1 MTTTKISQD
10 LASIS
15 TVDYGIEVN
24 NEHLK
29 GYLKDDIDDMSR
41 LGKIDDNIKFYS
53 KEVYSDVKKAKS
65 SNAGDKI
72 DIYDS
77 VINPAQS
84 IGIGTGDLTFRSLT
98 QQSNRGLSWQLSAID
113 QSMRD
118 IPYFQ
123 NGARWKATTATR
135 QGIDLN
141 SNKLSGIEINE
152 IQKDIKRLNT
162 SLRNLI
168 FEGEYYGFSGGLL
181 VFSNDSE
188 LGDEDFK
195 QPIEISK
202 IKKNSFLG
210 IKVLT
215 RLYRIVPD
223 STQLLDIDD
232 IVNGSSWGAS
242 AELIGMPKYYWVSLD
257 DGDAMKGDKRFLVH
271 ASRILTYRTE
281 HLSYVENKIELNMG
295 ISMLERTY
303 ADMAKYETL
312 LGQTVKMAQ
321 RSNVPVLK
329 SDNGS
334 MATLNS
340 DQALTDIFSKL
351 RRMKLAM
358 SNSNMVVID
367 KDDAFTF
374 ENASFQDVPTVLE
387 IIQDAFSY
395 AIGAPKSAIFKGTNA
410 TKEEEEALY
419 FVIESIQD
427 LNMRNWFL
435 TLIPILVMNRYGKEI
450 TSMDFDFNFK
460 SLYRQTEKE
469 KAETLK
475 IITEVVT
482 DLYDRNLID
491 IESGI
496 QMVKVAQ
503 TNVSDMTNEY
513 TKEYLK
519 YAQSGE
525 VYNKNIKNKINF
537 DIELGKTLNQNKGN
551 ENEKGKKGL
560 TGVVNPASNSGGDK
574 GGNPKVKKK
583 PTPTLVPEKE

>member
-1 MTTTKISQD
+1 M
-10 LASIS
+10 
-15 TVDYGIEVN
+15 DYGIEVN

-41 LGKIDDNIKFYS
+41 LGKIDDNIRFYS
-53 KEVYSDVKKAKS
+53 KEVYSDIKKAKK
-65 SNAGDKI
+65 SNAGDKV

-77 VINPAQS
+77 VINPSQN
-84 IGIGTGDLTFRSLT
+84 IGVGTGDLTFRSLT

-168 FEGEYYGFSGGLL
+168 FEGEYYGFAGGLL
-181 VFSNDSE
+181 VFSNDST
-188 LGDEDFK
+188 LSDEDFK

-295 ISMLERTY
+295 VSMLERTY

-334 MATLNS
+334 MATLNN

-367 KDDAFTF
+367 KDDSFTF

-387 IIQDAFSY
+387 VIQDAFSY
-395 AIGAPKSAIFKGTNA
+395 AIGAPKSAIFKGTNS

-475 IITEVVT
+475 IITDVVT

-583 PTPTLVPEKE
+583 PTPTLIPEKE

>member
-41 LGKIDDNIKFYS
+41 LGKIDDNIRFYS

>member
-1 MTTTKISQD
+1 MTATKVSQD
-10 LASIS
+10 LVSTSI
-15 TVDYGIEVN
+15 VDYGTNDEIVN
-24 NEHLK
+24 NPLR
-29 GYLKDDIDDMSR
+29 GYIKDDIEDMSR
-41 LGKIDDNIKFYS
+41 LGKIQDNIKFYS
-53 KEVYSDVKKAKS
+53 KEVYSDVKKAKN
-65 SNAGDKI
+65 SNAGDKV

-77 VINPAQS
+77 IVNPAQN

-141 SNKLSGIEINE
+141 SGILSGIEINE

-168 FEGEYYGFSGGLL
+168 FEGEYYGFAGGLL
-181 VFSNDSE
+181 VFSNDRE
-188 LGDEDFK
+188 LSDEDFK

-202 IKKNSFLG
+202 IEKNSFLG

-223 STQLLDIDD
+223 STKLLDIDD

-257 DGDAMKGDKRFLVH
+257 DGDAMQGDKRFLVH
-271 ASRILTYRTE
+271 ASRILTYKTE

-329 SDNGS
+329 SDSGS

-367 KDDAFTF
+367 KDDEFTF

-410 TKEEEEALY
+410 TKEEEQALY

-435 TLIPILVMNRYGKEI
+435 TLIPILVMNRYEKI
-450 TSMDFDFNFK
+450 VTPMDFDFNFK

-475 IITEVVT
+475 IITGVVT
-482 DLYDRNLID
+482 DLYDRNLVD

-513 TKEYLK
+513 TKDYIK

-551 ENEKGKKGL
+551 DDDNKGL
-560 TGVVNPASNSGGDK
+560 TGVVNPASDSGGDK
-574 GGNPKVKKK
+574 GGNQKVKKK

>member
-1 MTTTKISQD
+1 MTTTNVSQD
-10 LASIS
+10 LVSTS
-15 TVDYGIEVN
+15 TVDYGIEIN
-24 NEHLK
+24 NEHFK
-29 GYLKDDIDDMSR
+29 GYIKDDIDDMSR
-41 LGKIDDNIKFYS
+41 LGKIYDNIRFYS
-53 KEVYSDVKKAKS
+53 KEVYNDIKKAKK
-65 SNAGDKI
+65 SNAGDKV

-77 VINPAQS
+77 VINPAQN
-84 IGIGTGDLTFRSLT
+84 IGVGTGDLTFRSLT

-141 SNKLSGIEINE
+141 SNKLSGDEINE

-168 FEGEYYGFSGGLL
+168 FEGEYYGFAGGLL
-181 VFSNDSE
+181 VFSDDKS
-188 LGDEDFK
+188 LSYEDFK
-195 QPIEISK
+195 KPIEISK

-232 IVNGSSWGAS
+232 IVNGSSWGAT

-257 DGDAMKGDKRFLVH
+257 DGDAMKGDNRFLVH

-295 ISMLERTY
+295 VSMLERTY

-334 MATLNS
+334 MATLNN

-367 KDDAFTF
+367 KDDSFTF

-387 IIQDAFSY
+387 LIQDAFSY
-395 AIGAPKSAIFKGTNA
+395 AIGAPKSAIFKGSKS

-427 LNMRNWFL
+427 LNMRDWFL
-435 TLIPILVMNRYGKEI
+435 KLIPILVMNRYGKEI
-450 TSMDFDFNFK
+450 TTMDFDFNFK

-475 IITEVVT
+475 IITDVVSN
-482 DLYDRNLID
+482 LYDRNLID

-496 QMVKVAQ
+496 KMIRVAQ

-513 TKEYLK
+513 TKEYIK
-519 YAQSGE
+519 YAQSSD

-551 ENEKGKKGL
+551 DDKKGL

-574 GGNPKVKKK
+574 GGNPKVKNK
-583 PTPTLVPEKE
+583 PTPKIIPEKE